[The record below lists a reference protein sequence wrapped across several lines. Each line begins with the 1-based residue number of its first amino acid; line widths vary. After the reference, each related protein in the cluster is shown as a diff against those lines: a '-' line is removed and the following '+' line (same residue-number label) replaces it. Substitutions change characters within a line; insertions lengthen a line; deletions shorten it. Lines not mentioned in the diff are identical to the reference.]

1 MPASPRSTL
10 LPWLAFAAISFIW
23 GSTWLAHK
31 WALADFTPAGLST
44 LRFCM
49 AGALCLLL
57 GRWRGEAWPER
68 AQLGT
73 LLACGLILTGV
84 ANVLTAWSLTHLP
97 SGVGAVLQSPIPVW
111 MALWAW
117 QSDPLSGRGWLAV
130 LLGLGGVVL
139 VMWPT
144 EHQGIPLWPALV
156 CVGTAALWS
165 GATLYQ
171 RRRVNSGGLF
181 TNAGIQMSQSALLGL
196 VLTPLCSQWTVHGE
210 VSPVAWYSLMYL
222 VLFGSVIAFAS
233 YLYLTQV
240 WHPARAGSFS
250 YLNPIVA
257 VLLGVW
263 LGGEV
268 LTSRLLYGMAVILVA
283 VAVLQWATRRPPL
296 SAPRPVAST
305 LPASAANR
313 LAAEAD

>member
-1 MPASPRSTL
+1 MSSRSGNL
-10 LPWLAFAAISFIW
+10 LPWIAFAAISFIW

-31 WALADFTPAGLST
+31 WALVDFTPLGLST

-49 AGALCLLL
+49 AGVLCLLL
-57 GRWRGEAWPER
+57 GRLRGEAWPRR

-73 LLACGLILTGV
+73 LLACGLVLTGL

-117 QSDPLSGRGWLAV
+117 RSDPVSAKGWVAV

-139 VMWPT
+139 VMWP
-144 EHQGIPLWPALV
+144 EAHGGIPLWPAMV
-156 CVGTAALWS
+156 CVATAATWS

-171 RRRVNSGGLF
+171 RRHVDSGGLF
-181 TNAGIQMSQSALLGL
+181 TNAGLQMTQSALIGL
-196 VLTPLCSQWTVHGE
+196 VLTPMISGYTVHDD
-210 VSPVAWYSLMYL
+210 VTARAWASLVYL

-233 YLYLTQV
+233 YLYLTSV

-250 YLNPIVA
+250 YLNPLVA
-257 VLLGVW
+257 VLLGAW
-263 LGGEV
+263 IGGEP
-268 LTSRLLYGMAVILVA
+268 LTSRLLLGMGVILIA
-283 VAVLQWATRRPPL
+283 VAVLQWATRRSPPARNAAT
-296 SAPRPVAST
+296 SR
-305 LPASAANR
+305 PASVAAVR
-313 LAAEAD
+313 LAEAD